1 VPDSRQPTAHIV
13 IIGNEVLSGKVRDAN
28 GPYLLQRLRQ
38 LGLRCTALSVIPDV
52 EETIAATIRDAA
64 DAVDWVFTTGGVG
77 PTHDDV
83 TMKSVAMAFDLP
95 LEEHETF
102 AAFLR
107 SHPTRGSS
115 PERLRMAQVP
125 AGAHVD
131 LSGVFPQ
138 VRVRNVWIFPGVPKL
153 LQRKFELVA
162 PLLGGMPMSCSA
174 VYSSLSE
181 SDIARRLEA
190 VVETWPRVELGSYP
204 QWLDSGYRVLITL
217 ESLDEDALR
226 GARNQ
231 LVDSLAEEELIEVL
245 ERYHPEDLE

>member
-1 VPDSRQPTAHIV
+1 VSHSRQPTAHIV

-38 LGLRCTALSVIPDV
+38 LGLRCTALSVVPDV
-52 EETIAATIRDAA
+52 EETIAATVRGASA
-64 DAVDWVFTTGGVG
+64 AVDWVFTTGGVG

-83 TMKSVAMAFDLP
+83 TMKSVALAFDLP

-107 SHPTRGSS
+107 SHPTRGDN

-138 VRVRNVWIFPGVPKL
+138 VRVNNVWIFPGVPKL

-162 PLLGGMPMSCSA
+162 PLLDGVPMHCSA

-181 SDIARRLEA
+181 SDIALRLEA
-190 VVETWPRVELGSYP
+190 VVDAWPQVEVGSYP
-204 QWLDSGYRVLITL
+204 QWLESGYRVLITL
-217 ESLDEDALR
+217 ESLEQSSLQ
-226 GARNQ
+226 GARKQ
-231 LVDSLAEEELIEVL
+231 LVESLATEELIEVV
-245 ERYHPEDLE
+245 ESYSPGDFD